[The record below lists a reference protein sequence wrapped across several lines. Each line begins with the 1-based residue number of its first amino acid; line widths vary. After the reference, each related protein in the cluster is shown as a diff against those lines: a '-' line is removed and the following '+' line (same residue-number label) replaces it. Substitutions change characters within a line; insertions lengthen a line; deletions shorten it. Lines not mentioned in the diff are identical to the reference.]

1 VEQAQFVNYRIG
13 DWLFRSELNQLERDG
28 ETVRLEPRVGELL
41 AYLAQSAN
49 QVISRAQI
57 METIWPNVVV
67 GDEAIN
73 NAINKLRRA
82 LGDDSQQPA
91 YIETLPKLGYRLIA
105 PVAVAATTAKDLPH
119 EAAAS
124 AESPAE
130 DGLPALRA
138 SAGLDRII
146 AGVAAILIL
155 GILSWVYFHGNAP
168 PTDADDKAAP
178 EPVAD
183 TATPSI
189 LVMPFENIGSDPEDE
204 VFINGVTADIITDLS
219 KLSNLL
225 VIADQTAFS
234 FSNRQVSPRDAGREL
249 EVRYILDGNVRRSGE
264 NLRVNVQLI
273 ETDTGYSLWANRYD
287 RQLQNIFEIQD
298 EITESIVKALSIRL
312 TSQEK
317 TAIRSIATTDFHAYE
332 LFLKGLQKFN
342 SHIREDSE
350 SAIADYQQALEID
363 PGFARVYGALGVV
376 HARNYRLGWT
386 DAPQDTIDRA
396 LAYAQKAVAIDDSVP
411 QVYWALGY
419 VHLHRREFAEATAA
433 VEQAIRL
440 APNYADGFGLLA
452 LIQNAQGN
460 WQEAIKNVSRGMQL
474 NPYYSYDYPYNL
486 GRAYYLGGRYDD
498 AIDTLAQALDKNP
511 MAEMP
516 RLYTIASFVRK
527 GSLDDARWEA
537 EQLSVLHPSLSLSSL
552 RRTLSQKP
560 ELLSALITDLEQ
572 AGVR

>member
-1 VEQAQFVNYRIG
+1 VEQLQFVNYRIG

-41 AYLAQSAN
+41 ACLAGSAN
-49 QVISRAQI
+49 HVISRAQI
-57 METIWPNVVV
+57 MEAIWPNVVV

-82 LGDDSQQPA
+82 LGDDRQQPA

-105 PVAVAATTAKDLPH
+105 PVEAVSPAADVPPEVAANAV
-119 EAAAS
+119 S
-124 AESPAE
+124 
-130 DGLPALRA
+130 RA
-138 SAGLDRII
+138 NAGPERILV
-146 AGVAAILIL
+146 GVAAILIL
-155 GILSWVYFHGNAP
+155 GILSWVYFHGNTP
-168 PTDADDKAAP
+168 PAEADGKSASDQLAS
-178 EPVAD
+178 VG
-183 TATPSI
+183 TPSI
-189 LVMPFENIGSDPEDE
+189 LVMPFKNIGSDPEDD
-204 VFINGVTADIITDLS
+204 VFIDGVTADIITDLS

-234 FSNRQVSPRDAGREL
+234 FSDRQVSPREAGREL
-249 EVRYILDGNVRRSGE
+249 DVKFILDGNVRRSGDG
-264 NLRVNVQLI
+264 LRVNVQLI

-298 EITESIVKALSIRL
+298 EITGSIVKALSIRL

-317 TAIRSIATTDFHAYE
+317 NAIKSIATTDFHAYE

-350 SAIADYQQALEID
+350 SAIADYQRALEID
-363 PGFARVYGALGVV
+363 PGFARVYGALGVIL
-376 HARNYRLGWT
+376 ARNYRLGWT
-386 DAPQDTIDRA
+386 DSPQDTIDRA
-396 LAYAQKAVAIDDSVP
+396 LAYANKAVEIDATVP

-419 VHLHRREFAEATAA
+419 VHLHRKEFTEATAA

-460 WQEAIKNVSRGMQL
+460 WREAIENVTRGMQL

-486 GRAYYLGGRYDD
+486 GRAYYIGGRYKE
-498 AIDTLAQALDKNP
+498 AIDALAHALDKNP

-516 RLYTIASFVRK
+516 RLYTIASYVRD
-527 GSLDDARWEA
+527 GNLDDARWEA
-537 EQLSVLHPSLSLSSL
+537 EQLSILRPNLTLAGMRRSLS
-552 RRTLSQKP
+552 QDP
-560 ELLSALITDLEQ
+560 ELLRALIEDLEK